1 MTEKEMFE
9 NLTEEVFERLK
20 AAAEQGDAKYALAQN
35 TLGVCYY
42 TGHFVAQ
49 SYAEAVE
56 WFRKAAEQGH
66 ANAQFNL
73 GICYEDGEGV
83 AKDLKEAVKW
93 FRKAAEQGYAK
104 AQFN

>member
-56 WFRKAAEQGH
+56 WFRKAAEQGN
-66 ANAQFNL
+66 ANAQDNL
-73 GICYEDGEGV
+73 N
-83 AKDLKEAVKW
+83 KLKSEVK
-93 FRKAAEQGYAK
+93 
-104 AQFN
+104 ND